1 MKGMTRI
8 PAMRLNNGRR
18 DSVSKRTVTHL
29 DPRAGNWL
37 VALMT
42 CGFAAVL
49 SASSSSSPVVSRLE
63 KPARDTLA
71 SQIEAARVKLLNVK
85 IESEGWIERRA
96 SLSDAWERTAIH
108 VAATAWFDG
117 RSKRARVDVHSE
129 VLEWHEGAAPYY
141 ERCYTVAFDGTT
153 GVFVDHAFGY
163 NGEMFPRRWAEISR
177 EAPPLLRDG
186 GWIGDFTG
194 IAASAHFFSR
204 SRSIDLKKL
213 VLAANSPPSDP
224 NGATIEAYRIQRSG
238 TDEEVQIDV
247 VGVKGTRVEYRLDP
261 LRGFALLESKEMH
274 VGKDGKEKVRFRTE
288 VNKLQE
294 VAPGVWYPVEAAFER
309 PSSYPSLSGQPYER
323 LVYRAWRVAAND
335 PNWADTVFTVP
346 IPQGYSVDDHVT
358 GTEYRMGQAQKGTE
372 KEKK

>member
-1 MKGMTRI
+1 MKGMTMI
-8 PAMRLNNGRR
+8 PAMRLNDGRR

-29 DPRAGNWL
+29 GPRAGNWL

-49 SASSSSSPVVSRLE
+49 SATSTSSPVASRLE
-63 KPARDTLA
+63 KPVRDVLA

-96 SLSDAWERTAIH
+96 SLSEAWERTPIH

-141 ERCYTVAFDGTT
+141 ESCYTAAFDGTT

-163 NGEMFPRRWAEISR
+163 NGEMFPRKRAEISR

-194 IAASAHFFSR
+194 VDASMHFFSR
-204 SRSIDLKKL
+204 YRPHDLKEL
-213 VLAANSPPSDP
+213 VLAANNSPSDP
-224 NGATIEAYRIQRSG
+224 KGPTIEINRIRREG
-238 TDEEVQIDV
+238 TDEEVQMNIM
-247 VGVKGTRVEYRLDP
+247 GVRGSRIEYRLDP
-261 LRGFALLESKEMH
+261 ARGFALLESKETH
-274 VGKDGKEKVRFRTE
+274 IGKDGKQRVRFRTE
-288 VNKLQE
+288 VNRLQE
-294 VAPGVWYPVEAAFER
+294 VAPGVWYPIEAAFER

-323 LVYRAWRVAAND
+323 LVYRAWRVTAND

-358 GTEYRMGQAQKGTE
+358 GTQYRMGQAQKGTE
-372 KEKK
+372 KEKE